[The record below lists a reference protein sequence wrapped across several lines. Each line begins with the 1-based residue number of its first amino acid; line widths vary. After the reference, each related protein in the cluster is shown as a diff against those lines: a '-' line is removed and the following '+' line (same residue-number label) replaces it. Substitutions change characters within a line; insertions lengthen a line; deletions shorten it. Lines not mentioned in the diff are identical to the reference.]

1 MTVKVEKLQSFSI
14 LYVYKIVQHFEHKI
28 QLNLTKKKLHNNYGT
43 RELH

>member
-14 LYVYKIVQHFEHKI
+14 LYMYKIVQHFEHKI
-28 QLNLTKKKLHNNYGT
+28 QLNLTKKLHNNYDT